1 MMQEF
6 KNYII
11 LLLFIGFVLSTYGNA
26 STNEELK
33 DAQNELDKLQ
43 TQYES
48 EVSEMDEKQTREL
61 ENKIEAAK
69 NKSYWEGHKE
79 GYYLGWEECS
89 EYDNG
94 DRDGG
99 FAYEAP

>member
-1 MMQEF
+1 MGREV
-6 KNYII
+6 KNYVI
-11 LLLFIGFVLSTYGNA
+11 LLLFIGFMLSVYGNA
-26 STNEELK
+26 STDKELK
-33 DAQNELDKLQ
+33 DTQAELDKLQ

-48 EVSEMDEKQTREL
+48 KISKMDEDQAREL
-61 ENKIEAAK
+61 ESKVESAK
-69 NKSYWEGHKE
+69 SEGYWEGHEE

-99 FAYEAP
+99 FAYDAP